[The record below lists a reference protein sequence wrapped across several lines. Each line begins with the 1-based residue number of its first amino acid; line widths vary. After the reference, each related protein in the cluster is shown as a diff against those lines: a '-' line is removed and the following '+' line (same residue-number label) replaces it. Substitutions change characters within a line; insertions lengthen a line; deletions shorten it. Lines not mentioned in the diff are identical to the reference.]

1 MKEILVVDNDRMILE
16 FMNEL
21 LSDEGYNVLTAED
34 GLSAVDMLKTYTPDA
49 IFVDLV
55 MPNIDGKRLCK
66 IIRGMEKLK
75 DVYLIILSATVG
87 EEDIDVAELGVNTC
101 IAKGPLNEMAQN
113 VLDVLLHPELASSRC
128 LAGEIIGDEGTSR
141 QPIWEELISIKRHFE
156 TIFESMSEGIL
167 ELTKNGRIVYANP
180 AAISLIDRPE
190 TKLLG
195 SHFTESFA
203 EDFRKPITNLIETS
217 DKKAGRVGQNS
228 PISLNHRL
236 VMLKTLPIHESKSTI
251 IILND
256 ITEQKLAEDTLLRR
270 NRELELL
277 NQSSH
282 ALNSSLDLDQVLNTV
297 LEEIRRLM
305 EVAGSTI
312 WLYEKETG
320 ELTCRQAT
328 GLFGKKLEGWSL
340 SSEEGFVGW
349 VARHEKSLIVA
360 DTRTDSR
367 HYKGIDVKA
376 GVEMRSILGTPLKAK
391 KQLIGVLQ
399 VVDTEPSRFENTD
412 QSLLEW
418 VAASAAVAIE
428 NAWLYERARE
438 EISVREKA
446 EAELH
451 SSLNKIRSTL
461 SGTIQAIAMIVER
474 RDPYTAGH
482 QRRVADLGR
491 AVAEEMGLT
500 EDQIEGVG
508 VSGIIHDIGK
518 IAVPAEIL
526 SKPGA
531 LDPEEFL
538 LIKKHPQV
546 GYDVLRGIEF
556 PWPIAEIVLQHHE
569 RLNGTGYP
577 HGLSGEEILVEAR
590 ILCVSDVVE
599 AMASHRPYRA
609 ALGIHKALEEI
620 EQKRGIAYDTDV
632 VEACSRVLREKGF
645 EFE

>member
-1 MKEILVVDNDRMILE
+1 M
-16 FMNEL
+16 EL
-21 LSDEGYNVLTAED
+21 S
-34 GLSAVDMLKTYTPDA
+34 
-49 IFVDLV
+49 
-55 MPNIDGKRLCK
+55 
-66 IIRGMEKLK
+66 
-75 DVYLIILSATVG
+75 
-87 EEDIDVAELGVNTC
+87 
-101 IAKGPLNEMAQN
+101 
-113 VLDVLLHPELASSRC
+113 
-128 LAGEIIGDEGTSR
+128 
-141 QPIWEELISIKRHFE
+141 
-156 TIFESMSEGIL
+156 
-167 ELTKNGRIVYANP
+167 KNGRIVYANP

-217 DKKAGRVGQNS
+217 DKKAGMVAENW
-228 PISLNHRL
+228 PISLNDRL

-256 ITEQKLAEDTLLRR
+256 ITEQKLA
-270 NRELELL
+270 
-277 NQSSH
+277 
-282 ALNSSLDLDQVLNTV
+282 
-297 LEEIRRLM
+297 
-305 EVAGSTI
+305 
-312 WLYEKETG
+312 
-320 ELTCRQAT
+320 
-328 GLFGKKLEGWSL
+328 
-340 SSEEGFVGW
+340 
-349 VARHEKSLIVA
+349 
-360 DTRTDSR
+360 
-367 HYKGIDVKA
+367 
-376 GVEMRSILGTPLKAK
+376 
-391 KQLIGVLQ
+391 
-399 VVDTEPSRFENTD
+399 
-412 QSLLEW
+412 
-418 VAASAAVAIE
+418 
-428 NAWLYERARE
+428 
-438 EISVREKA
+438 
-446 EAELH
+446 AELQ

-461 SGTIQAIAMIVER
+461 NGTIQAIAMIVER

-508 VSGIIHDIGK
+508 VSGVIHDIGK

-546 GYDVLRGIEF
+546 GYDILRGIEF

-569 RLNGTGYP
+569 RRNGSGYP
-577 HGLSGEEILVEAR
+577 QGLSGEEILVEAR

-609 ALGIHKALEEI
+609 ALGIHKASEEI

-645 EFE
+645 EFR